1 MTAAQFVTNEEI
13 ILAARKQLG
22 QGVWDYLAG
31 AAESETTMRRNRA
44 AFDRLAFR
52 PRVLVD
58 VSKIDT
64 GTEFMGHLMRIPVML
79 APIGSMHVFKPEGA
93 NLSAKAAEEF
103 GTIHVLS
110 SVAGQSLEEVM
121 ASGTGPKV
129 FQLYVRG
136 DMEWCKEVVQR
147 AKDAGYFSLC
157 LTVDTAI
164 YSRRERPMMTRWQ
177 TPSGSSRN
185 RAANQPNYQSALTWD
200 QALELR
206 EFCGL
211 PLMLKGIATAEDA
224 EIAVQ
229 NGVEV
234 IWVSNHGGRQLDH
247 GLGSMDVLPEIAQ
260 VAAGRAKIILDGGV
274 QRGGDVLKAL
284 ALGADAVAIGK
295 LQGWGIAAA
304 GKEGIVRVLE
314 ILEDEMI
321 SAMGLLGITSVDQL
335 SPKYLCTAE
344 PVAQPHEMSSW
355 VNMPGTRIL

>member
-1 MTAAQFVTNEEI
+1 VTAAQFITNEEI
-13 ILAARKQLG
+13 VLAARKQLG

-31 AAESETTMRRNRA
+31 ASESETTLRRNRA

-52 PRVLVD
+52 PRVLVN
-58 VSKIDT
+58 VSKIDP
-64 GTEFMGHLMRIPVML
+64 GTEFMGHSLRIPVIL
-79 APIGSMHVFKPEGA
+79 APIGSMQVFRPEGA

-121 ASGTGPKV
+121 ASGSGPKV

-136 DMEWCKEVVQR
+136 DMDWCKETVQR

-164 YSRRERPMMTRWQ
+164 YSRRERPMMSRWQ

-185 RAANQPNYQSALTWD
+185 RAQPNLQSMLTWEM
-200 QALELR
+200 ALELR
-206 EFCGL
+206 EFAGL

-224 EIAVQ
+224 EIAVRE
-229 NGVEV
+229 GVEV

-247 GLGSMDVLPEIAQ
+247 GLGSMDVLPEIVQ
-260 VAAGRAKIILDGGV
+260 AAGGRAKIIVDGGV

-284 ALGADAVAIGK
+284 ALGADVVAIGK

-304 GKEGIVRVLE
+304 GKDGIVRVLQ

-321 SAMGLLGITSVDQL
+321 SAMGLLGISSTGQL
-335 SPKYLCTAE
+335 SPKYLCEAE
-344 PVAQPHEMSSW
+344 PVTQPHEMSSW
-355 VNMPGTRIL
+355 VNIPGTRIL